1 LFIQEEVMAQRRFG
15 PTQGAGV
22 VVIEK
27 DAEKILDPAALGV
40 TLYVGILEKGQTGK
54 LISTSSPKNMRRKIG
69 NRVPESA
76 VADAAED
83 FWQHSDGAG
92 EVHFLRVTDGTER
105 KAAAYL
111 YSRETI
117 ARRVAKLEAASGGR
131 WASRY
136 AVRAGAAT
144 GAGDFTE
151 TALTTGVAMLANE
164 YAGAK
169 LTLDAVNGK
178 SYEVVSNDAAGVLTV
193 KSDSKMKTD
202 LGSATDFGWSL
213 LLDRDASREL
223 TFEIGDGTIDP
234 ANEWSLNVYVNG
246 DFVRSYPDLSM
257 DPASKRYFVRMIND
271 DPSNEDVV
279 VTDLNAPASV
289 SPAKRPANTVG
300 AIFAVTKTT
309 LTAKLF
315 TQENTSPTGGNA
327 TVALGTNTDAHQFRD
342 RIELTFSSATAFTAK
357 SLDLLG
363 NTSIGAAGTLGTEFT
378 PTTPLLPPFT
388 VTAGAT
394 PMANGDK
401 ITIEYTPF
409 RPGALVGGL
418 IYPDFVN
425 APLKAFRITANDHKV
440 ITIQNG
446 DLTVD
451 GAISDQFRVQW
462 PQPLGGSQGVSGY
475 DGITAV
481 VDASYMT
488 PHLDATPRTGSKARQ
503 LIGQNK
509 GLVKVAC
516 PGITATAVQKAGL
529 AFAEAMN
536 WQYRVEMPSSI
547 TDEPAAITY
556 INGTIGRNDM
566 GVTSLPSYGYVIDPL
581 KPSQL
586 KLQTLTGM
594 IHGVEALVAK
604 NFDGYHKPA
613 AGTDVVLPKVQQL
626 PLGVEDLNEELLNP
640 VGVNV
645 VKKVKGNFILWGDRT
660 IAIDPAWKFKHQ
672 REQMSHYENT
682 LRENF
687 DFIVFAINNLS
698 TRALLITT
706 LREYFGKEFAKGA
719 LGADRPQDAFT
730 VKIDSDNNTAS
741 DAADG
746 NLICDIDVA
755 LANTVE
761 RFIMRVGKKGIFEQA
776 A

>member
-136 AVRAGAAT
+136 AVRAGAAS

-300 AIFAVTKTT
+300 AIISPSRRRPDREAVHAGEHVPDGRQCHGRAGHQHRRRTSSA
-309 LTAKLF
+309 TA
-315 TQENTSPTGGNA
+315 SSS
-327 TVALGTNTDAHQFRD
+327 
-342 RIELTFSSATAFTAK
+342 TFSSATAFTAK

-363 NTSIGAAGTLGTEFT
+363 GTSIGTAGTLGTEFT
-378 PTTPLLPPFT
+378 PTCPLLPPFT

-394 PMANGDK
+394 PMANG
-401 ITIEYTPF
+401 
-409 RPGALVGGL
+409 RQ
-418 IYPDFVN
+418 
-425 APLKAFRITANDHKV
+425 DH
-440 ITIQNG
+440 
-446 DLTVD
+446 D
-451 GAISDQFRVQW
+451 RVH
-462 PQPLGGSQGVSGY
+462 PVPSGCSSSAGSC
-475 DGITAV
+475 T
-481 VDASYMT
+481 
-488 PHLDATPRTGSKARQ
+488 RTS
-503 LIGQNK
+503 
-509 GLVKVAC
+509 
-516 PGITATAVQKAGL
+516 
-529 AFAEAMN
+529 
-536 WQYRVEMPSSI
+536 
-547 TDEPAAITY
+547 
-556 INGTIGRNDM
+556 
-566 GVTSLPSYGYVIDPL
+566 
-581 KPSQL
+581 
-586 KLQTLTGM
+586 
-594 IHGVEALVAK
+594 
-604 NFDGYHKPA
+604 
-613 AGTDVVLPKVQQL
+613 
-626 PLGVEDLNEELLNP
+626 
-640 VGVNV
+640 
-645 VKKVKGNFILWGDRT
+645 
-660 IAIDPAWKFKHQ
+660 
-672 REQMSHYENT
+672 
-682 LRENF
+682 
-687 DFIVFAINNLS
+687 S
-698 TRALLITT
+698 TRH
-706 LREYFGKEFAKGA
+706 
-719 LGADRPQDAFT
+719 
-730 VKIDSDNNTAS
+730 
-741 DAADG
+741 
-746 NLICDIDVA
+746 
-755 LANTVE
+755 
-761 RFIMRVGKKGIFEQA
+761 
-776 A
+776 